1 MTRFG
6 VRGPTVSM
14 RSVRLPHC
22 RANET
27 HPARFGRD
35 ALAAR
40 TPANAAMCAATVD
53 ALAGGNRFI
62 AGLGLPGEFPH
73 YRPWLEEGFRRRGG
87 VRSLENFEI
96 YSQLPVVIERDV
108 RTALAL
114 MKPEV
119 DESTGL
125 SPTRPSAFRSCI
137 SQVERKRRS
146 RPCPMSWSIY
156 VRWWRHRKGFALDTA
171 HGSSQAQLASSC
183 RPIKRSR
190 WT

>member
-53 ALAGGNRFI
+53 ALA
-62 AGLGLPGEFPH
+62 A
-73 YRPWLEEGFRRRGG
+73 
-87 VRSLENFEI
+87 
-96 YSQLPVVIERDV
+96 VID
-108 RTALAL
+108 
-114 MKPEV
+114 
-119 DESTGL
+119 L
-125 SPTRPSAFRSCI
+125 SPGWESLANFRTTARGSKKDFVDAATSGRSRTSRSIRSCQ
-137 SQVERKRRS
+137 S
-146 RPCPMSWSIY
+146 
-156 VRWWRHRKGFALDTA
+156 
-171 HGSSQAQLASSC
+171 
-183 RPIKRSR
+183 
-190 WT
+190 

>member
-1 MTRFG
+1 MKLG
-6 VRGPTVSM
+6 LAIGYSGANL
-14 RSVRLPHC
+14 RLPIE
-22 RANET
+22 RINTAEKLGYDSVWS
-27 HPARFGRD
+27 AEAYGSD
-35 ALAAR
+35 AISPLAFIAAQTKRIRLGSGMMQLAAR

-96 YSQLPVVIERDV
+96 YSQLPVVIERDE
-108 RTALAL
+108 RMALAR

-125 SPTRPSAFRSCI
+125 PRRGRAHSRAVSRRSKG
-137 SQVERKRRS
+137 KRRS
-146 RPCPMSWSIY
+146 RP
-156 VRWWRHRKGFALDTA
+156 
-171 HGSSQAQLASSC
+171 
-183 RPIKRSR
+183 SR
-190 WT
+190 